1 MTTRAREAFQAVRKQ
16 EILSAAMAVFVRHG
30 MDATLQDIAA
40 EAGLTPGALY
50 RYFPNKEA
58 LIQECF
64 ARCFESGKAALEE
77 TLARTDSPVETMR
90 SLVTMSESGFK
101 LEGAR
106 DGMILLLEAI
116 LAAVRGRADKE
127 SATLLDM
134 DIVDSTIS
142 LVERAQEQGE
152 IDPEVDAAGLAL
164 LILGCLQ
171 GLQLLIV
178 LFGEKIDT
186 EPATTTLLEAIGRF
200 QTSQSDS

>member
-40 EAGLTPGALY
+40 AAGLTPGALY

-58 LIQECF
+58 LIRECF
-64 ARCFESGKAALEE
+64 AQCFESGKAALEE
-77 TLARTDSPVETMR
+77 TLARTDSPVEAMR
-90 SLVTMSESGFK
+90 SLVTMSESGFN

-116 LAAVRGRADKE
+116 LAAVHGPADE
-127 SATLLDM
+127 QPSTLLDM

-142 LVERAQEQGE
+142 LVKRAQEQGE

-178 LFGEKIDT
+178 LFGDKIDT

-200 QTSQSDS
+200 QTSQSGS